1 LVPAQEIWFNTD
13 RFQNEHLCVTS
24 TTNACAVGQCLEE
37 AALFAL
43 FEAIERDAF
52 LTTWYLRRTCDQ
64 IAASSVRF
72 EPFQLLWARLRA
84 RFPNYRFH
92 FFDIC
97 SDVTIPS
104 VALVAV
110 RTSGTGPKML
120 LTAATHLFAER
131 AMFSAL
137 KDLGVSLSSHVPSH
151 QNGGSDH
158 LFAHAEDVDS
168 PDDHRVLYS
177 LDQSFAKLSFL
188 GFDSQHRLTCED
200 MNHRSRF
207 VSQESFD
214 LREVLECLIER
225 LEGLEVQILMKDISH
240 PELAA
245 TGLRCVKAIG
255 IGLYPMWFGYYGIRF
270 AVTSR
275 LKRLAKKWGA
285 PILNE
290 RDINLELHPFD

>member
-1 LVPAQEIWFNTD
+1 MPAQEIWFNTD
-13 RFQNEHLCVTS
+13 RFQDEHLCVTS

-64 IAASSVRF
+64 ITASSVRF

-137 KDLGVSLSSHVPSH
+137 KDLGVSLSSR
-151 QNGGSDH
+151 
-158 LFAHAEDVDS
+158 AEAIKTTAQTIS
-168 PDDHRVLYS
+168 LRILRTLTVLTITVCFIRLISRSRSCHS
-177 LDQSFAKLSFL
+177 LD
-188 GFDSQHRLTCED
+188 LTR
-200 MNHRSRF
+200 NP
-207 VSQESFD
+207 
-214 LREVLECLIER
+214 
-225 LEGLEVQILMKDISH
+225 G
-240 PELAA
+240 
-245 TGLRCVKAIG
+245 
-255 IGLYPMWFGYYGIRF
+255 
-270 AVTSR
+270 
-275 LKRLAKKWGA
+275 
-285 PILNE
+285 
-290 RDINLELHPFD
+290 